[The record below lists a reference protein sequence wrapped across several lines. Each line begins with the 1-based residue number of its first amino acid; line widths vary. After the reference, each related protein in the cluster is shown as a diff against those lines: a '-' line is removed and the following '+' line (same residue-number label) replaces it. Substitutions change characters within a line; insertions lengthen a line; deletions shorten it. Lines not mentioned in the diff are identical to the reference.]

1 MAFVHKCPKCGL
13 ELTGDSVSTC
23 PMCGIPIALST
34 GRNIW
39 IGAAIQLTISTTCM
53 LLFGFPKIMI
63 AIFGA
68 VILIG
73 TALSAHM
80 KATRST
86 PRVVAPQQLSHP
98 VLWRVTSI
106 AIALCALAIFSILLF
121 GFVMFMDAW
130 NRWHQYEGQPYH
142 RSEFRVD
149 RVYYQ
154 RRSKSSS
161 FYASG
166 TVDEHREW
174 MSLQPYLH
182 RMPRSQEEAE
192 MSVPQGTSI
201 PIYFF
206 PDMKGRA
213 RVQMYEDTPPA
224 ESAHQRAIKIL
235 RDSLLLLAITG
246 AALFI
251 LTRIRGW
258 CVGEG
263 SRGMQSRDAAVGS

>member
-1 MAFVHKCPKCGL
+1 MAFVQKCPKCGL
-13 ELTGDSVSTC
+13 ELTGDSASKC
-23 PMCGIPIALST
+23 PMCGVPIAVGS
-34 GRNIW
+34 GRNVW
-39 IGAAIQLTISTTCM
+39 IVAVVQITISTIFM

-63 AIFGA
+63 AIFGG
-68 VILIG
+68 VILFV
-73 TALSAHM
+73 TAFSVRI
-80 KATRST
+80 KGTRST

-98 VLWRVTSI
+98 ILWRVASV
-106 AIALCALAIFSILLF
+106 AIALCALSIFSILLF
-121 GFVMFMDAW
+121 GFVMFMDSW
-130 NRWHQYEGQPYH
+130 DRWHQYEGQPYH

-154 RRSKSSS
+154 KRSKSSS

-182 RMPRSQEEAE
+182 RMPRSQAEAE

-213 RVQMYEDTPPA
+213 RVQVYEDTPPA
-224 ESAHQRAIKIL
+224 ETAHQMAIKIF
-235 RDSLLLLAITG
+235 RDSLLLLAMSG
-246 AALFI
+246 SVLFL

-263 SRGMQSRDAAVGS
+263 STGMQSRGAAAGG